1 MGKEQKKQQKQYEE
15 WATAAGEEAVTGKG
29 VKVGEGVAGRGEEIE
44 GVRFCSRAI
53 VRCSL

>member
-1 MGKEQKKQQKQYEE
+1 MGKEQKKQQEQSEE

-29 VKVGEGVAGRGEEIE
+29 VKVGEGVAGRGDEIE